1 MSSYKAII
9 TGTGRSLPQR
19 IVTNDD
25 LEKIV
30 ETSDEWITTRTGI
43 RERHHAVEG
52 ECTSTFATAAAR
64 QALERANV
72 KPEDLDLIICA
83 TVCPDQALPSTAVLI
98 QSQLGAKKAA
108 AFDLVAACSGFV
120 YSLTVANQFI
130 STGLHQN
137 ILVIGVEVLSRYVD
151 YTDRTTCVLFGDGA
165 GAAVVQRS
173 TDAHRGVL
181 ATRIQSDGDLAS
193 VLYIPGGG
201 TKIPASHDSV
211 DGGQHFIKMKGNELF
226 KVAVRSM
233 EDTARQLLDEHKMTI
248 NDIDLFVPHQAN
260 QRITDAVA
268 DRLGVPAEK
277 VYSNIAHTGNTS
289 AASIPICL
297 DELVEAGRLKPGTTL
312 LMTSF
317 GAGATWGGVLMR
329 W

>member
-1 MSSYKAII
+1 MSQYQALI
-9 TGTGRSLPQR
+9 TGTGRSLPSQ
-19 IVTNDD
+19 VLTNED
-25 LEKIV
+25 LTHMV

-43 RERHHAVEG
+43 KQRHKAAPG
-52 ECTSTFATAAAR
+52 EYTSTFATAAGR
-64 QALERANV
+64 RALERAQLSA
-72 KPEDLDLIICA
+72 EELDLIICA
-83 TVCPDQALPSTAVLI
+83 TVCPDQALPSTAVFI

-108 AFDLVAACSGFV
+108 AFDLVAACSGFL

-130 STGLHQN
+130 ASGLYQN

-151 YTDRTTCVLFGDGA
+151 YTDRATCVLFGDGA
-165 GAAVVQRS
+165 GAAVIQRS
-173 TDAHRGVL
+173 PDPHRGVL

-193 VLYIPGGG
+193 VLYTPGGG
-201 TKIPASHDSV
+201 TRIPASRESV
-211 DGGQHFIKMKGNELF
+211 ESGQHFIKMKGNELF

-233 EDTARQLLDEHKMTI
+233 EDTARRLLDEQKMSA

-268 DRLGVPAEK
+268 ERLCVPAEK

-297 DELVEAGRLKPGTTL
+297 DELVEAGRLQPGTTL

-317 GAGATWGGVLMR
+317 GAGVTWGGVLMR